1 MASAAPNPK
10 WKEKVDITYEEYFNP
25 PWYIPHIGIVQIAR
39 ELEKEV
45 GREKAFRIISRAVQ
59 RLAYDWAKTLTRDIS
74 VQALEDIEKGLA
86 PIRSLPDF
94 KVGSGSEGCLWAK
107 SFREMGAED
116 IGYLWGV
123 EPTTR

>member
-59 RLAYDWAKTLTRDIS
+59 RLAYDWAKTLTKDIS

-86 PIRSLPDF
+86 PIRSLQTSRSALGA
-94 KVGSGSEGCLWAK
+94 KAVSGLKASG
-107 SFREMGAED
+107 R
-116 IGYLWGV
+116 WG
-123 EPTTR
+123 PRT